1 MAMGLAAVAL
11 AGERRAAGPV
21 CRTAALLPA
30 TAMAVAHSAAL
41 FNDRLDG
48 ICGAHVGAAAN
59 VHGLCVLLLPGAIVP
74 ACYSV
79 RVAWKLPQLGALV
92 TAVAAAPSGN
102 DGNDGDD
109 GNDKDGRQRRRWRCG
124 PC

>member
-30 TAMAVAHSAAL
+30 TAMAVAHFAVLS
-41 FNDRLDG
+41 NERLDG
-48 ICGAHVGAAAN
+48 IGGARAGAAAS

-79 RVAWKLPQLGALV
+79 RVPWKLPQLGALV
-92 TAVAAAPSGN
+92 TAVAAAPSG
-102 DGNDGDD
+102 DDGSDGDGGND
-109 GNDKDGRQRRRWRCG
+109 NDGRQQRRWRC
-124 PC
+124 